1 MVEKSS
7 AREHGG
13 EQSENTVGRRGDLE
27 TRDEIKVSK
36 EQNHV
41 IWRSGTLR
49 LPLATAKWSDAGQ
62 QVLAA
67 LTLG

>member
-7 AREHGG
+7 AREHS

-27 TRDEIKVSK
+27 TRDESKVSK